1 MVTFKDFL
9 IKSKFNVK
17 KANLYQESYDKIM
30 ESGLF
35 DIVAHPDIFMKFRDS
50 IKTEEGKKLFLE
62 NAKEASRQICQK
74 AKEMGIPLELNFGGI
89 IIGKKLSDGEYAYP
103 HSLFW
108 EIAAEEKVP
117 TLYGVDAHN
126 ANQFD
131 LMGNCKEKV
140 DVIINPERLNIVS
153 RDYNPVEARKRN
165 PKLNEAYARHQASA
179 LSYETHLISY
189 ITNSVMSR
197 IPDESFEPRIFT
209 GMSTYMFDEVLK
221 SSQEKTNKKKS
232 ELIKKGQEAVQ
243 KGDNT
248 KQERAAVAFV
258 STERTISNQKQAI
271 QRAKETITEATE
283 LGCTTKTEYKKAI
296 KALTEQKSKTSQK
309 ENKEVNKKAEQK
321 GPILVKKKPTN
332 TNNGYISTLNLIL
345 LITSIFAI
353 SYILLNLK

>member
-1 MVTFKDFL
+1 M
-9 IKSKFNVK
+9 
-17 KANLYQESYDKIM
+17 
-30 ESGLF
+30 
-35 DIVAHPDIFMKFRDS
+35 
-50 IKTEEGKKLFLE
+50 
-62 NAKEASRQICQK
+62 
-74 AKEMGIPLELNFGGI
+74 
-89 IIGKKLSDGEYAYP
+89 
-103 HSLFW
+103 
-108 EIAAEEKVP
+108 
-117 TLYGVDAHN
+117 
-126 ANQFD
+126 
-131 LMGNCKEKV
+131 
-140 DVIINPERLNIVS
+140 
-153 RDYNPVEARKRN
+153 
-165 PKLNEAYARHQASA
+165 
-179 LSYETHLISY
+179 
-189 ITNSVMSR
+189 
-197 IPDESFEPRIFT
+197 
-209 GMSTYMFDEVLK
+209 VLK

-248 KQERAAVAFV
+248 KQERAAVTFV
-258 STERTISNQKQAI
+258 STERTMSNQKQAI